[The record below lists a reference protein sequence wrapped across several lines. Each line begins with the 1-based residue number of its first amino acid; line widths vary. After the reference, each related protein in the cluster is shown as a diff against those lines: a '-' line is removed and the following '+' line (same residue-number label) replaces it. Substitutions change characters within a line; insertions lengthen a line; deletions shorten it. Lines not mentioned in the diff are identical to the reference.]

1 MEQYWAHWYTFHS
14 TLSIRWTYYVIK
26 AQCHHHHFGNLDV
39 SEMFKWITGMLFSER
54 TNSEWDLRDIQTRVD
69 EHGHLHESLF
79 AESKLCCVLLN
90 FVCFIDDWLSV
101 KVHAIHCI
109 TFFTGIPC
117 HCRYTVHLP
126 TCLQVPSHCYG
137 GLGNM
142 DSFGIRFGFC
152 SWNGLLLLF
161 VMNVRRSVP
170 SGFERCLS
178 KYNFTRIL
186 MELRIFHMMSLS
198 LFCCTLIRLSS
209 SIRHSRI
216 MSFTDISYDHR
227 EDGHGV
233 SILHIHWAV
242 SIAGMIC
249 ILVCSIRCLLCD
261 ETVRLSTL

>member
-1 MEQYWAHWYTFHS
+1 MPPSSFWDFIIS
-14 TLSIRWTYYVIK
+14 DML
-26 AQCHHHHFGNLDV
+26 
-39 SEMFKWITGMLFSER
+39 KWITGMLFSER

-69 EHGHLHESLF
+69 GHGHLHESLF

-109 TFFTGIPC
+109 PFFTGIPR

-137 GLGNM
+137 GLGYR
-142 DSFGIRFGFC
+142 DSFVIRFGFC

-161 VMNVRRSVP
+161 VMNV
-170 SGFERCLS
+170 
-178 KYNFTRIL
+178 TI
-186 MELRIFHMMSLS
+186 SLS
-198 LFCCTLIRLSS
+198 IPWNCVYSTRYLRHCSVCTLIRLSS
-209 SIRHSRI
+209 SIRHGRI